1 VLFSGV
7 RVHSKARLE
16 LCIVLPGVTIGHGAR
31 IKKAV
36 IDRDCNIPAE
46 LIVGEDPE
54 LDDQRFVRSPNG
66 VTLITQEMLD
76 RVASNA

>member
-1 VLFSGV
+1 MHRL
-7 RVHSKARLE
+7 RHSRS
-16 LCIVLPGVTIGHGAR
+16 IR
-31 IKKAV
+31 I
-36 IDRDCNIPAE
+36 IPAE

-76 RVASNA
+76 RVASNV